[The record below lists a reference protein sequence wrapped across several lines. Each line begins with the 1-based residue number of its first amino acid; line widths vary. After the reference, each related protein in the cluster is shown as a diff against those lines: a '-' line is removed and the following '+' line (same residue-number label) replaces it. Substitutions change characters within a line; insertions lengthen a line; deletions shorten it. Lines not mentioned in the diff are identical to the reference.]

1 MKIIQQPD
9 ILSFAGNMNDF
20 VIEDV
25 AKSLVFKLSVDGMV
39 IVDEVYV
46 AEGGEVRVS
55 MKDIVDCFLSIS
67 IPRADSD
74 YIIQSLAVK
83 KFKAEIE
90 DSVIEFTVVK
100 GGISNVAE
108 SSAVF
113 LKTQWLTLQPQE
125 KRIVMHQPEYL
136 SYYAMVACLIKMTVY
151 LADGSANETLLA
163 LEAGNLYTVDVSYLK
178 ISGKFDRVVGCY
190 DVWVENEAGQ
200 RLTYVQRYILSQSN
214 TETNVYLFEN
224 TLGGIDSVVFTGRF
238 TEKIQTEGTVTTVL
252 EESTDSDIDLNFSC
266 EQNTGFIPSI
276 DYARWLRSF
285 FVSKQ
290 RYHVAGALRRI
301 YLRESENGF
310 TKNSLNDF
318 TFEFFYSKQTKYDVV
333 TRNRDDLPHLLEF
346 PEVDSIPFLA
356 PRLAEFPI
364 AVVADD
370 LMLPVQYAFENAW
383 RRISIAAITQA
394 VSEGAIDKI
403 DLSSYWKKTELVRD
417 GLYLK
422 FLDKYIRAK
431 FADDSKLFDKHA
443 WEDWFNQAL
452 RTFDDV
458 KFKSLRSTEFE
469 TKVKGWIIDAMGDAE
484 FRKLILREGF
494 KTADFIPGVVGSGT
508 GMVGTEDFTTGKLT
522 VRNYMEVMALAV
534 ARVFW
539 RGGRDVHSPS
549 GMKVNKVEEYDDYW
563 RCYMETSEGQ
573 KNTCTIGAQ
582 MRCDKYGDG
591 KEKYYWNLV
600 MGIGEDYIDLSKT
613 DRDGVDVPEVGDE
626 LAQFGHRTD
635 PNLSWILVISSMMED
650 AGMTMYAGVNSYTLS
665 GKWAISMG
673 KDPNGSNRVG
683 VFTKNGEFSDIIE
696 GLEEKIQDA
705 IVKTIDIT
713 ASSQVFKYGPGF
725 TGNPIPAT
733 ITLTAM
739 ASKIAP
745 ESYQWQFLHGTGWV
759 NIENATKKTLDVM
772 PGDPVLFPSGT
783 NVRSFRCVCNGD
795 ESFTDVFTL
804 AKLADGAAGKP
815 GTDGKGISSTAVT
828 YQASTNGTTVPTGT
842 WENTIPS
849 VSANQ
854 YLWTRTIIT
863 YTDNTTSTSYSIG
876 KMGATGA
883 AGAAG
888 KDACTV
894 LLTNEAH
901 TVACDANGNP
911 LPGELAKATTKATA
925 YKGTTKLTG
934 VSTTGDLGAGK
945 FSIGTKQET
954 GGTFAWNG
962 VDGVKCTTMTADTAS
977 CTFRV
982 YLESAS
988 VYVEKTFIVTKAK
1001 SGENY
1006 WKTDVWLDA
1015 SSYDADKWIPFTGTP
1030 LSRIGYNR
1038 ICVSVALNSG
1048 TKPAWSTHNS
1058 GFSVDFDVDMQ
1069 ASGWGATDAQTLIY
1083 VDTFKFCSSSPV
1095 SCGQMTYSST
1105 PVLYLRGGGKYH
1117 VKTDFPV
1124 TWTPRPDGYTW
1135 TSGSYTQSVSPQT
1148 SRPKPVGTSIIG
1160 RGVRS
1165 VANKY
1170 AVSSSN
1176 TTAPTSW
1183 SDTVPSTTTTNR
1195 YLWNYEIITYT
1206 DGTTAETNKRVIG
1219 VHGATGATGVGI
1231 KSITE
1236 YYLASASASGVTT
1249 STSGWTT
1256 GMQVTTTTKK
1266 YLWNYEIVTY
1276 TDNSKYTST
1285 PVIIGT
1291 HGATGDKGDTGAAG
1305 KGVKSTAIVYQAS
1318 SSGTTTPTGT
1328 WSSSVPAV
1336 AAGQYLWTRTIIT
1349 YTDNTTSTMYS
1360 VGRMGTNGMNGNA
1373 GNGVS
1378 STAITYQASTSG
1390 TTAPTGT
1397 WSSSIPTVA
1406 AGSYLWTRTIIS
1418 YTNGTSSTIYS
1429 VGKMGNTGAQGQ
1441 PGESINGKMLYR
1453 DPEFKV
1459 GLNGTRTYGAQNGG
1473 GTVVISRTK
1482 KSTGQNQAGSLTST
1496 EAAQIKEKLAGSPYS
1511 ESDWCLYIKCHG
1523 GTSTGHL
1530 GGFYFGNQS
1539 RANAVFIVKV
1549 SAKIPV
1555 GYTLKNAHN
1564 SHGTGYK
1571 QEFLTP
1577 MVGTGKYETYIFKET
1592 CGPTGTFN
1600 TVNHLYLSGP
1610 VTTEAAP
1617 CEWFVDYATVFD
1629 QTSDGYADIEIVTKD
1644 SFAVQLG
1651 FTSFEALKA
1660 NALTKG
1666 PLIKAGLINAD
1677 VIDVNTLAANNAFID
1692 KLRTNILKANVITA
1706 NMISVIG
1713 FTFADNKIIGGKD
1726 FGVGP
1731 GVKVTSTDSEKSF
1744 KAYKDASNYISMYY
1758 NSASDWGLKGVVG
1771 GAELLKLGITNK
1783 LGPFAIEGSWLRGSN
1798 LALSGSQL
1806 NFSYSGHQVYVGSHP
1821 DMTTA
1826 GNAKLGTFMLSGGG
1840 YGGLG
1845 SNKQVALIAGAPNN
1859 VNSYAMAVTQGMLK
1873 MFSNAHIVSGV
1884 SRAYMTGTNP
1894 GITLGNEH
1902 PNMICLYGTGNRK
1915 KVNLYAGMEIGS
1927 HFFITSEASQGF
1939 DVLCTGS
1946 ERFYRNGNTYVAV
1959 QSSGQDTVLV
1969 MKTDTYKW
1977 TACQLPINWLGT
1989 WNP

>member
-1 MKIIQQPD
+1 MG
-9 ILSFAGNMNDF
+9 ANG
-20 VIEDV
+20 
-25 AKSLVFKLSVDGMV
+25 
-39 IVDEVYV
+39 
-46 AEGGEVRVS
+46 
-55 MKDIVDCFLSIS
+55 
-67 IPRADSD
+67 
-74 YIIQSLAVK
+74 
-83 KFKAEIE
+83 
-90 DSVIEFTVVK
+90 TK
-100 GGISNVAE
+100 G
-108 SSAVF
+108 
-113 LKTQWLTLQPQE
+113 
-125 KRIVMHQPEYL
+125 
-136 SYYAMVACLIKMTVY
+136 
-151 LADGSANETLLA
+151 
-163 LEAGNLYTVDVSYLK
+163 
-178 ISGKFDRVVGCY
+178 
-190 DVWVENEAGQ
+190 
-200 RLTYVQRYILSQSN
+200 
-214 TETNVYLFEN
+214 
-224 TLGGIDSVVFTGRF
+224 
-238 TEKIQTEGTVTTVL
+238 
-252 EESTDSDIDLNFSC
+252 
-266 EQNTGFIPSI
+266 
-276 DYARWLRSF
+276 
-285 FVSKQ
+285 
-290 RYHVAGALRRI
+290 
-301 YLRESENGF
+301 
-310 TKNSLNDF
+310 
-318 TFEFFYSKQTKYDVV
+318 
-333 TRNRDDLPHLLEF
+333 
-346 PEVDSIPFLA
+346 
-356 PRLAEFPI
+356 
-364 AVVADD
+364 
-370 LMLPVQYAFENAW
+370 
-383 RRISIAAITQA
+383 
-394 VSEGAIDKI
+394 DK
-403 DLSSYWKKTELVRD
+403 
-417 GLYLK
+417 
-422 FLDKYIRAK
+422 
-431 FADDSKLFDKHA
+431 
-443 WEDWFNQAL
+443 
-452 RTFDDV
+452 
-458 KFKSLRSTEFE
+458 
-469 TKVKGWIIDAMGDAE
+469 GDA
-484 FRKLILREGF
+484 
-494 KTADFIPGVVGSGT
+494 
-508 GMVGTEDFTTGKLT
+508 
-522 VRNYMEVMALAV
+522 
-534 ARVFW
+534 
-539 RGGRDVHSPS
+539 GR
-549 GMKVNKVEEYDDYW
+549 
-563 RCYMETSEGQ
+563 
-573 KNTCTIGAQ
+573 
-582 MRCDKYGDG
+582 
-591 KEKYYWNLV
+591 
-600 MGIGEDYIDLSKT
+600 
-613 DRDGVDVPEVGDE
+613 
-626 LAQFGHRTD
+626 
-635 PNLSWILVISSMMED
+635 
-650 AGMTMYAGVNSYTLS
+650 
-665 GKWAISMG
+665 
-673 KDPNGSNRVG
+673 
-683 VFTKNGEFSDIIE
+683 
-696 GLEEKIQDA
+696 
-705 IVKTIDIT
+705 
-713 ASSQVFKYGPGF
+713 
-725 TGNPIPAT
+725 
-733 ITLTAM
+733 
-739 ASKIAP
+739 
-745 ESYQWQFLHGTGWV
+745 
-759 NIENATKKTLDVM
+759 
-772 PGDPVLFPSGT
+772 
-783 NVRSFRCVCNGD
+783 
-795 ESFTDVFTL
+795 
-804 AKLADGAAGKP
+804 
-815 GTDGKGISSTAVT
+815 GISSTAVT

-842 WENTIPS
+842 WETTIPSVSANQYLWTRTIITYTDGTTSTSYSIGKMGATGATGAAGKGIKSTAVTYQASTSGTTVPTGTWGTTIPS

-945 FSIGTKQET
+945 FSIGMKQET

-1015 SSYDADKWIPFTGTP
+1015 SSYDADKWIPFTGTA
-1030 LSRIGYNR
+1030 LQRMGYNR

-1048 TKPAWSTHNS
+1048 TKPTWSTHAS
-1058 GFSVDFDVDMQ
+1058 GFSVDFDFDMQ
-1069 ASGWGATDAQTLIY
+1069 ASGWGTTDAQTLIY
-1083 VDTFKFCSSSPV
+1083 ADTFKFCPESPA
-1095 SCGQMTYSST
+1095 SCGQMTYSSI

-1160 RGVRS
+1160 RGVRA

-1183 SDTVPSTTTTNR
+1183 SDTASTTTTNR

-1305 KGVKSTAIVYQAS
+1305 KGVKSTAIAYQAS

-1328 WSSSVPAV
+1328 WSSSIPAV

-1360 VGRMGTNGMNGNA
+1360 VGRMGTNGTNGNA

-1378 STAITYQASTSG
+1378 STTITYQASTSG
-1390 TTAPTGT
+1390 ITAPTGT
-1397 WSSSIPTVA
+1397 WSGSIPTVA

>member
-1 MKIIQQPD
+1 MG
-9 ILSFAGNMNDF
+9 ANG
-20 VIEDV
+20 
-25 AKSLVFKLSVDGMV
+25 
-39 IVDEVYV
+39 
-46 AEGGEVRVS
+46 
-55 MKDIVDCFLSIS
+55 
-67 IPRADSD
+67 
-74 YIIQSLAVK
+74 
-83 KFKAEIE
+83 
-90 DSVIEFTVVK
+90 TK
-100 GGISNVAE
+100 G
-108 SSAVF
+108 
-113 LKTQWLTLQPQE
+113 
-125 KRIVMHQPEYL
+125 
-136 SYYAMVACLIKMTVY
+136 
-151 LADGSANETLLA
+151 
-163 LEAGNLYTVDVSYLK
+163 
-178 ISGKFDRVVGCY
+178 
-190 DVWVENEAGQ
+190 
-200 RLTYVQRYILSQSN
+200 
-214 TETNVYLFEN
+214 
-224 TLGGIDSVVFTGRF
+224 
-238 TEKIQTEGTVTTVL
+238 
-252 EESTDSDIDLNFSC
+252 
-266 EQNTGFIPSI
+266 
-276 DYARWLRSF
+276 
-285 FVSKQ
+285 
-290 RYHVAGALRRI
+290 
-301 YLRESENGF
+301 
-310 TKNSLNDF
+310 
-318 TFEFFYSKQTKYDVV
+318 
-333 TRNRDDLPHLLEF
+333 
-346 PEVDSIPFLA
+346 
-356 PRLAEFPI
+356 
-364 AVVADD
+364 
-370 LMLPVQYAFENAW
+370 
-383 RRISIAAITQA
+383 
-394 VSEGAIDKI
+394 DK
-403 DLSSYWKKTELVRD
+403 
-417 GLYLK
+417 
-422 FLDKYIRAK
+422 
-431 FADDSKLFDKHA
+431 
-443 WEDWFNQAL
+443 
-452 RTFDDV
+452 
-458 KFKSLRSTEFE
+458 
-469 TKVKGWIIDAMGDAE
+469 GDA
-484 FRKLILREGF
+484 
-494 KTADFIPGVVGSGT
+494 
-508 GMVGTEDFTTGKLT
+508 
-522 VRNYMEVMALAV
+522 
-534 ARVFW
+534 
-539 RGGRDVHSPS
+539 GR
-549 GMKVNKVEEYDDYW
+549 
-563 RCYMETSEGQ
+563 
-573 KNTCTIGAQ
+573 
-582 MRCDKYGDG
+582 
-591 KEKYYWNLV
+591 
-600 MGIGEDYIDLSKT
+600 
-613 DRDGVDVPEVGDE
+613 
-626 LAQFGHRTD
+626 
-635 PNLSWILVISSMMED
+635 
-650 AGMTMYAGVNSYTLS
+650 
-665 GKWAISMG
+665 
-673 KDPNGSNRVG
+673 
-683 VFTKNGEFSDIIE
+683 
-696 GLEEKIQDA
+696 
-705 IVKTIDIT
+705 
-713 ASSQVFKYGPGF
+713 
-725 TGNPIPAT
+725 
-733 ITLTAM
+733 
-739 ASKIAP
+739 
-745 ESYQWQFLHGTGWV
+745 
-759 NIENATKKTLDVM
+759 
-772 PGDPVLFPSGT
+772 
-783 NVRSFRCVCNGD
+783 
-795 ESFTDVFTL
+795 
-804 AKLADGAAGKP
+804 
-815 GTDGKGISSTAVT
+815 GISSTAVT
-828 YQASTNGTTVPTGT
+828 YQASTNGTTVPSGT
-842 WENTIPS
+842 WENTIPSVSANQYLWTRTIITYTDGTTSTSYSIGKMGATGATGAAGKGIKSTAVTYQASTSGTTVPTGTWGTTIPS

-1183 SDTVPSTTTTNR
+1183 SDTVPATTTTNR

-1236 YYLASASASGVTT
+1236 YYLASASASGVTA

-1305 KGVKSTAIVYQAS
+1305 KGVKSTAIAYQAS

-1328 WSSSVPAV
+1328 WSSSIPAV

-1378 STAITYQASTSG
+1378 STTITYQASTSG

-1496 EAAQIKEKLAGSPYS
+1496 EAAQIKEKLSGSPYS

-1651 FTSFEALKA
+1651 FTNFEALKA

-1859 VNSYAMAVTQGMLK
+1859 GNSYAMAVTQGMLK
-1873 MFSNAHIVSGV
+1873 IFPNVHIVSGV
-1884 SRAYMTGTNP
+1884 FRAYMTGTNP
-1894 GITLGNEH
+1894 GITLGNEY